1 MRKQITLI
9 GLVVVALALGGCAS
23 APPAASST
31 VQVQVRLSEFKIES
45 SLTTFSKGVP
55 YHFVITN
62 AGQVPHELYILPPM
76 SDEGMSMEE
85 IDKTAL
91 TGISANDLLPGTTK
105 TLDFTFTDAAS
116 PGKLEFACHVPG
128 HYAAG
133 MRASVVVQ

>member
-1 MRKQITLI
+1 MRKQIALI
-9 GLVVVALALGGCAS
+9 GLVAAALALGGCAN
-23 APPAASST
+23 APPAVSGP

-55 YHFVITN
+55 YHFVVTN

-76 SDEGMSMEE
+76 SDDGMSMEE
-85 IDKTAL
+85 IDKAAL
-91 TGISANDLLPGTTK
+91 AGISANDLLPGTIK
-105 TLDFTFTDAAS
+105 TLDFTFTDAAP

-133 MRASVVVQ
+133 MWAPIMAQ